1 MSQGE
6 DKKSELERQKMEEK
20 SREQDGAIVS
30 LRNSIKIKGNEKYVN
45 VNIFTTYSLST
56 VWLARWWPVCP

>member
-1 MSQGE
+1 
-6 DKKSELERQKMEEK
+6 MEEK

-45 VNIFTTYSLST
+45 VSIFTTNSVST
-56 VWLARWWPVCP
+56 VWLARWWPVCL